1 MSTSQPYYRK
11 VVHPS
16 EAGKCSSTSSFR
28 LKVCC
33 RRAPRLRLHASVSG
47 IRKGR
52 LHPPSVGRWQSHG
65 FPHEA
70 SNGPRLCPV
79 PPPHPYT
86 SGPPFHRHPTP
97 SPSLSQLPRSPFPT
111 H

>member
-33 RRAPRLRLHASVSG
+33 RRAPRVSLDASVSG
-47 IRKGR
+47 IRNGK
-52 LHPPSVGRWQSHG
+52 LHQPSVGCCQKRSFRECRQRIVSG
-65 FPHEA
+65 
-70 SNGPRLCPV
+70 
-79 PPPHPYT
+79 T
-86 SGPPFHRHPTP
+86 SVVVRGDIGGGRVVYKKKINIK
-97 SPSLSQLPRSPFPT
+97 L
-111 H
+111 